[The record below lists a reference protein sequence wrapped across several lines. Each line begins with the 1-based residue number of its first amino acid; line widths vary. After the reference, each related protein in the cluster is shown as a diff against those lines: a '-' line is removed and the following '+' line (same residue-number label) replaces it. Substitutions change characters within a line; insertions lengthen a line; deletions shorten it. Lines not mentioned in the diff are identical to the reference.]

1 MLCRRLQRGK
11 NTMNNIKDQSISR
24 FLDDIDCVT
33 QWPKKNND
41 KLLVLKYLQG
51 KFEINNKYSE
61 IEVNTILNK
70 WHTFKDHA
78 LLRREL
84 FNKYLLNRTPD
95 CRVYWVNTESNE

>member
-1 MLCRRLQRGK
+1 MLCRRLRRGK
-11 NTMNNIKDQSISR
+11 NTMNNIKDQTISR
-24 FLDDIDCVT
+24 FLDDIDRVT

-95 CRVYWVNTESNE
+95 CREYWVNTESNE